1 MRVNLDGIHTNL
13 RFSAAHMVIG
23 HESCG
28 KIHGHSYILDVEV
41 EGARSGQFGFVIDF
55 KILKNIA
62 RSVCKSLD
70 HRVLIP
76 LDSPDL
82 EVTYEDDNTIEFKVL
97 GELEY
102 KLPKSDVVLLP
113 IVSTTAE
120 SLSVYIT
127 DKIIEQL
134 EDTSTLE
141 YIEVQVNEGIG
152 QGASYRKFL
161 GGDINDK

>member
-23 HESCG
+23 HKSCG
-28 KIHGHSYILDVEV
+28 KIHGHSYIVDVEV
-41 EGARSGQFGFVIDF
+41 DGERSGQFGFVIDF
-55 KILKNIA
+55 KILKDIT
-62 RSVCKSLD
+62 RSICKTLD

-76 LDSPDL
+76 VDSPDL
-82 EVTYEDDNTIEFKVL
+82 EVTYEDENTIEFTVL
-97 GELEY
+97 NCLEY

-113 IVSTTAE
+113 IPSTTAE

-127 DKIIEQL
+127 EKVVEQL
-134 EDTSTLE
+134 EDTNTLN

-152 QGASYRKFL
+152 QGASYRKQL
-161 GGDINDK
+161 

>member
-28 KIHGHSYILDVEV
+28 KIHGHSYIVDVEV
-41 EGARSGQFGFVIDF
+41 DGERSGKFGFVIDF
-55 KILKNIA
+55 KILKNIT
-62 RSVCKSLD
+62 RDICKSLD

-76 LDSPDL
+76 VNSPDL
-82 EVTYEDDNTIEFKVL
+82 SMKYEDENTVEFTVL
-97 GELEY
+97 DCLDY
-102 KLPKSDVVLLP
+102 KLPKQDVVLLP
-113 IVSTTAE
+113 ITSTTAE

-127 DKIIEQL
+127 ENIVEEIKDFDNL
-134 EDTSTLE
+134 N

-152 QGASYRKFL
+152 QGASYRYYF
-161 GGDINDK
+161 NE

>member
-28 KIHGHSYILDVEV
+28 KIHGHSYIVDVEV
-41 EGARSGQFGFVIDF
+41 EGERNGQFGFVIDF
-55 KILKNIA
+55 KILKNIT
-62 RSVCKSLD
+62 REICKSLD

-76 LDSPDL
+76 VNSPDL
-82 EVTYEDDNTIEFKVL
+82 EVTYEDDNSIEFTVL
-97 GELEY
+97 NCLEY
-102 KLPKSDVVLLP
+102 KLPQQDVVLLP
-113 IVSTTAE
+113 ITATTAE

-127 DKIIEQL
+127 ESIVEKIDNKEFL
-134 EDTSTLE
+134 N

-152 QGASYRKFL
+152 QGASYRYYF
-161 GGDINDK
+161 NE

>member
-1 MRVNLDGIHTNL
+1 MKVNLDGIHTNL

-28 KIHGHSYILDVEV
+28 KIHGHSYIVDVEV
-41 EGARSGQFGFVIDF
+41 EGERSGQFGFVIDF
-55 KILKNIA
+55 KVLKDIT
-62 RSVCKSLD
+62 RKICKTLD

-76 LDSPDL
+76 LESPDL
-82 EVTYEDDNTIEFKVL
+82 EVTYEDEKTIEFTLLKT
-97 GELEY
+97 LEY

-113 IVSTTAE
+113 IEATTAE

-127 DKIIEQL
+127 DLIVNEIENT
-134 EDTSTLE
+134 ETLD

-152 QGASYRKFL
+152 QGASYHKKL
-161 GGDINDK
+161 N

>member
-1 MRVNLDGIHTNL
+1 MKMKVNLDGIHTNL

-28 KIHGHSYILDVEV
+28 KIHGHSYIVDVEV
-41 EGARSGQFGFVIDF
+41 EGERSGQFGFVIDF
-55 KILKNIA
+55 KELKGIT

-76 LDSPDL
+76 VDSPDL
-82 EVTYEDDNTIEFKVL
+82 EVTYEDDKTVEFTVL

-102 KLPKSDVVLLP
+102 KLPKCDVVLLP
-113 IVSTTAE
+113 IDATTAE

-127 DKIIEQL
+127 DEIVKKL
-134 EDTSTLE
+134 ENTDTLE

-152 QGASYRKFL
+152 QGASYHKEF
-161 GGDINDK
+161 